1 VNDAAK
7 PPPTRSA
14 KAATVY
20 PTPLLPAKPAGLSW
34 RDYLI
39 TLLRIGGEIE
49 HALMVQYLYAAYSLG
64 GPAAEKEP
72 ELVRDWRDT
81 LLTIAREEMGHLITV
96 QNLLLLL
103 GGPVSFERHSHPWSS
118 PFYPFEFNL
127 DGLSLES
134 LARYVY
140 AEMPTRL
147 RDRHDRDV
155 REKVVKLL
163 GKDKPIEVG
172 VLYDH
177 IITLMAD
184 RKEIPDSVFDPGCY
198 HYQVTWDEFGRG
210 YRPGNEAPHASET
223 NQKATR
229 YDRARVIVAQV
240 VTRTDALA
248 ALKDVAGQGEAEH
261 YAFDDSDEPSHFE
274 RFAGMFSTF
283 YDRCEQDKHWSP
295 SLPVP
300 LNPSSDQVEASSTN
314 ITPIRAR
321 ASQIWGQLFNF
332 RYRMLLLLLTYIY
345 RVQREPASRLT
356 SLRAQV
362 LGRIFGEMY
371 HMKAIAGILVRMPLD
386 DSGSGKVA
394 GPPFQ
399 LPFSLALPQGE
410 ENFWRGQ
417 LGLLDASAA
426 LVKMLQ
432 EELKGRSPPEGERF
446 LQALSETDRDA
457 HAWICRIVS
466 SGAFGWRIG

>member
-1 VNDAAK
+1 MA
-7 PPPTRSA
+7 RS
-14 KAATVY
+14 KSEPVVY
-20 PTPLLPAKPAGLSW
+20 PTPLLPPKPAGLSW

-64 GPAAEKEP
+64 GRDAEKEP
-72 ELVRDWRDT
+72 ELVLQWRDT
-81 LLTIAREEMGHLITV
+81 LLNIAREEMGHLITV

-103 GGPVSFERHSHPWSS
+103 GGPISFERHPHPWSS

-127 DGLSLES
+127 DRLSRDS

-147 RDRHDRDV
+147 RERHDQEV
-155 REKVVKLL
+155 RRKVLHIV
-163 GKDKPIEVG
+163 GKDKPPEVG

-184 RKEIPDSVFDPGCY
+184 RKEVPDAVFDAGCY

-210 YRPGNEAPHASET
+210 YRPKNESPHASET
-223 NQKATR
+223 GQTHK

-261 YAFDDSDEPSHFE
+261 YAFGDSEEPSHFD
-274 RFAGMFSTF
+274 RFVKMFTEFDARWEKDHS
-283 YDRCEQDKHWSP
+283 WSP
-295 SLPVP
+295 SRPVP
-300 LNPSSDQVEASSTN
+300 RNPSADQVEASSTDT
-314 ITPIRAR
+314 TPITAE
-321 ASQIWGQLFNF
+321 ASRIWGQLFNF

-356 SLRAQV
+356 SLRPQV
-362 LGRIFGEMY
+362 LARIFGEMY

-386 DSGSGKVA
+386 DSGSGKLA

-399 LPFSLALPQGE
+399 LPFSLALPQSE

-417 LGLLDASAA
+417 LGLLDASGA

-432 EELKGRSPPEGERF
+432 DQKHRSPPEGGRF
-446 LQALSETDRDA
+446 LEALAETDRDA
-457 HAWICRIVS
+457 HAWIGRVLGG
-466 SGAFGWRIG
+466 GAFGWRTNS

>member
-1 VNDAAK
+1 ME
-7 PPPTRSA
+7 PPTFD
-14 KAATVY
+14 KNLVVY
-20 PTPLLPAKPAGLSW
+20 PTPLLPPKPAGLSW
-34 RDYLI
+34 RDYLV
-39 TLLRIGGEIE
+39 TLLRIAGEIE

-64 GPAAEKEP
+64 GPGAEQQP
-72 ELVRDWRDT
+72 ELVLGWRDT

-103 GGPVSFERHSHPWSS
+103 GGPISFERHPHPWSS
-118 PFYPFEFNL
+118 PFYPFQFNL
-127 DGLSLES
+127 EGFSLSS

-147 RDRHDRDV
+147 RDAKDREV
-155 REKVVKLL
+155 REKVIKLI
-163 GKDKPIEVG
+163 GKDKPPEVG

-184 RKEIPDSVFDPGCY
+184 RDEVPDSAFDAGCY
-198 HYQVTWDEFGRG
+198 HHQVTWDEFGKG
-210 YRPGNEAPHASET
+210 YRPNNQSPNASET
-223 NQKATR
+223 NTKPPLDA
-229 YDRARVIVAQV
+229 RARVIVAQV

-261 YAFDDSDEPSHFE
+261 YRFGPQSEPSHFE
-274 RFAGMFSTF
+274 RFAEIFRQF
-283 YDRCEQDKHWSP
+283 DRITAKDKKWSP
-295 SLPVP
+295 SRHVAR
-300 LNPSSDQVEASSTN
+300 NPSADQVEASSTDT
-314 ITPIRAR
+314 TPITAP
-321 ASQIWGQLFNF
+321 ASRTWAQLFNF

-371 HMKAIAGILVRMPLD
+371 HMKAIAGVLVRMPLD
-386 DSGSGKVA
+386 DRRDGKMA

-399 LPFSLALPQGE
+399 LPFSLALPQSE

-426 LVKMLQ
+426 LVKSLLED
-432 EELKGRSPPEGERF
+432 EEGRSSPKGCAF
-446 LQALSETDRDA
+446 
-457 HAWICRIVS
+457 CR
-466 SGAFGWRIG
+466 R